1 MISTMSFIEMSLY
14 GGIFIIAITVLRAA
28 TFNKIPKTAV
38 KVLWAAAF
46 LRLTLPVTV
55 TSPVSIYTAAERLA
69 HAARRGGV
77 LVTERTPLSMKD
89 TAGLSG
95 SSSMPGGVP
104 VSMITGIWIAVA
116 VIVALSFW
124 VSHMRGKRIYRAS
137 LPVENSY
144 VKTWLENHRLRRPIQ
159 IRVCDQIDSPLT
171 YGILWPVI
179 LLPKNLNLMDE
190 NKLSFILAHEF
201 AHIRRFDA
209 LFKWL
214 LAALVCVHWFN
225 PLVWVMYI
233 LANRDLEL
241 SCDDYVI
248 RQYGSQARV
257 TYALTLVGLEEHR
270 SGCSPLVNSFCK
282 NAMKERITAVMKSRK
297 TTVISTVAALLMVA
311 AALSLFVPNAQ
322 GESGQVM
329 AAGEE
334 ALKEGSEKGALV
346 QDINET
352 EKLSETGEA
361 SGTEKQNETGKAIE
375 TELANGEGSD
385 ILEGKAGEEDW
396 NFDMKKYALN
406 SEYAKSQYDRLINA
420 VAIENYEDM
429 SIAEFNRK
437 INAVFSSEEDFM
449 DTGLYTLYEVV
460 MSMLPAGD
468 PYEVYLCNTVNAS
481 LTEYSS
487 RMDEVYSGRRTDPSF
502 SSTAQITSEE
512 DVFGD
517 KVTVDFGMIDY
528 RFTYRILD
536 QDKLTVRERDQF
548 LQDVMKG
555 VQDYLESGNISAD
568 EEKGEKEALEELKKI
583 GKSASNEHIEFT
595 GGEIDYFDIENK
607 EEL

>member
-1 MISTMSFIEMSLY
+1 MISTMSLIEMSLY

-55 TSPVSIYTAAERLA
+55 TSPVSIYSAAGRLA
-69 HAARRGGV
+69 RAARRGGV
-77 LVTERTPLSMKD
+77 IVSDKTQPMKD
-89 TAGLSG
+89 MAGLSDG
-95 SSSMPGGVP
+95 SFLPGNIPASV
-104 VSMITGIWIAVA
+104 VTGIWIAVA
-116 VIVALSFW
+116 VLVALSFW
-124 VSHMRGKRIYRAS
+124 VSHMRAKKIYKAS
-137 LPVENSY
+137 LPLENTY
-144 VKTWLENHRLRRPIQ
+144 VKAWLENHRLRRPIQ

-179 LLPKNLNLMDE
+179 LLPKNLNLQDE

-209 LFKWL
+209 LLKWL

-297 TTVISTVAALLMVA
+297 TTVISTVAALIMVA

-322 GESGQVM
+322 GESSQVM

-334 ALKEGSEKGALV
+334 IQQGSGKPGIPLQNMSETEEAG
-346 QDINET
+346 ET
-352 EKLSETGEA
+352 EKAGETEETGETRSELSEGNEWGDGWEFDPEKYIFN
-361 SGTEKQNETGKAIE
+361 SG
-375 TELANGEGSD
+375 
-385 ILEGKAGEEDW
+385 
-396 NFDMKKYALN
+396 
-406 SEYAKSQYDRLINA
+406 YAKSQYDRLIKA
-420 VAIENYEDM
+420 VKFENYEDM

-437 INAVFSSEEDFM
+437 INAAFSTEEDNL
-449 DTGLYTLYEVV
+449 DTEIYTLYEVV
-460 MSMLPAGD
+460 IGMLPEGD
-468 PYEVYLCNTVNAS
+468 PNEAYLRNTVSAS
-481 LTEYSS
+481 MEEYSS
-487 RMDEVYSGRRTDPSF
+487 RLNEVYTGKRRDPSF
-502 SSTAQITSEE
+502 SSTAQVTSEE

-517 KVTVDFGMIDY
+517 KVTVEFGMIDY
-528 RFTYRILD
+528 SFTYRILD
-536 QDKLTVRERDQF
+536 QDSLTVRERDQF
-548 LQDVMKG
+548 LQDVMMG
-555 VQDYLESGNISAD
+555 VQEYLESGKITSD
-568 EEKGEKEALEELKKI
+568 REEGKQETLEALKSI
-583 GKSASNEHIEFT
+583 GKSASNSYIEFT
-595 GGEIDYFDIENK
+595 GGEIDYFEIDDK

>member
-1 MISTMSFIEMSLY
+1 MISTMSLIEMSLY

-55 TSPVSIYTAAERLA
+55 TSPVSIYSAAGRLA
-69 HAARRGGV
+69 RAARRGGV
-77 LVTERTPLSMKD
+77 IVSDKTQPMKD
-89 TAGLSG
+89 MAGLSDG
-95 SSSMPGGVP
+95 SFLPGNIPASV
-104 VSMITGIWIAVA
+104 VTGIWIAVA
-116 VIVALSFW
+116 VLVALSFW
-124 VSHMRGKRIYRAS
+124 VSHMRAKKIYKAS
-137 LPVENSY
+137 LPLENTY

-179 LLPKNLNLMDE
+179 LLPKNLNLQDE

-209 LFKWL
+209 LLKWL

-297 TTVISTVAALLMVA
+297 TTVISTVAALIMVA

-322 GESGQVM
+322 GESSQVM

-334 ALKEGSEKGALV
+334 IQQGSGKPGIPLQNMSETEEAR
-346 QDINET
+346 ET
-352 EKLSETGEA
+352 EKAG
-361 SGTEKQNETGKAIE
+361 E
-375 TELANGEGSD
+375 TEE
-385 ILEGKAGEEDW
+385 AGETRSEISEENEWGDGW
-396 NFDMKKYALN
+396 EFDPEKYIFN
-406 SEYAKSQYDRLINA
+406 SGYAKSQYDRLIKA
-420 VAIENYEDM
+420 VKFENYEDM

-437 INAVFSSEEDFM
+437 INAAFSTEEDNL
-449 DTGLYTLYEVV
+449 DTEIYALYEVV
-460 MSMLPAGD
+460 IGMLPEGD
-468 PYEVYLCNTVNAS
+468 PNEAYLRNTVSAS
-481 LTEYSS
+481 MEEYSS
-487 RMDEVYSGRRTDPSF
+487 RLNEVYTGKRRDPSF
-502 SSTAQITSEE
+502 SSTAQVTSEE

-517 KVTVDFGMIDY
+517 KVTVEFGMIDY
-528 RFTYRILD
+528 SFTYRILD
-536 QDKLTVRERDQF
+536 QDSLTVRERDQF
-548 LQDVMKG
+548 LQDVLMG
-555 VQDYLESGNISAD
+555 VQEYLESGKIID
-568 EEKGEKEALEELKKI
+568 DREEGKRETLEALKSI
-583 GKSASNEHIEFT
+583 GKSASNGHIEFT
-595 GGEIDYFDIENK
+595 GGEIDYFEIDDK

>member
-104 VSMITGIWIAVA
+104 VSVITGVWIAVA

-137 LPVENSY
+137 LPIENSY

-171 YGILWPVI
+171 YGVLWPVI

-214 LAALVCVHWFN
+214 L
-225 PLVWVMYI
+225 P
-233 LANRDLEL
+233 
-241 SCDDYVI
+241 
-248 RQYGSQARV
+248 
-257 TYALTLVGLEEHR
+257 
-270 SGCSPLVNSFCK
+270 
-282 NAMKERITAVMKSRK
+282 
-297 TTVISTVAALLMVA
+297 
-311 AALSLFVPNAQ
+311 ALSLQN
-322 GESGQVM
+322 
-329 AAGEE
+329 
-334 ALKEGSEKGALV
+334 
-346 QDINET
+346 DT
-352 EKLSETGEA
+352 LSR
-361 SGTEKQNETGKAIE
+361 QN
-375 TELANGEGSD
+375 
-385 ILEGKAGEEDW
+385 
-396 NFDMKKYALN
+396 M
-406 SEYAKSQYDRLINA
+406 
-420 VAIENYEDM
+420 
-429 SIAEFNRK
+429 
-437 INAVFSSEEDFM
+437 
-449 DTGLYTLYEVV
+449 
-460 MSMLPAGD
+460 
-468 PYEVYLCNTVNAS
+468 
-481 LTEYSS
+481 
-487 RMDEVYSGRRTDPSF
+487 
-502 SSTAQITSEE
+502 
-512 DVFGD
+512 
-517 KVTVDFGMIDY
+517 
-528 RFTYRILD
+528 
-536 QDKLTVRERDQF
+536 
-548 LQDVMKG
+548 
-555 VQDYLESGNISAD
+555 
-568 EEKGEKEALEELKKI
+568 
-583 GKSASNEHIEFT
+583 
-595 GGEIDYFDIENK
+595 
-607 EEL
+607 